1 MPASATQADLAESR
15 ILVLAPAGRDART
28 VAEQLERGGYATR
41 VCGDAGEAAKE
52 LGSGAGALVIGE
64 EALTAAAEIE
74 LRDAL
79 SRQPSWSEL
88 PLIVLTSAHSS
99 RDTTLQTLAPFGAA
113 TLLER
118 PVRLSTLASAARAAL
133 RSRRRQYAVRDQ
145 LVRLQGA
152 DQRRNQFLAA
162 LGHELRNPLATL
174 RTALYVLE
182 EIGGRSPAAARQR
195 ELMQRQVRRLV
206 RLVDDLLEVSR
217 VTLGTVSLLRE
228 PVELHELLDHCLQ
241 SLGLAEQAAARRLR
255 LAVAAEAATVDGDR
269 ARLEQVVS
277 NLVQNA
283 ITYTP
288 PGGEVAIDLRRRD
301 DLVVLRVRDN
311 GAGMA
316 AETMERLF
324 EPFTH
329 PAESPPGSA
338 APLGLGLPLVRAL
351 VELHGG
357 AVEARSPGLGQGSE
371 LEVRLPAGPAASP
384 APAAQVGAPRPS
396 VPPLARPEAG
406 EPLRLLVVEDN
417 ADAREALASLLGLWG
432 YRVETAADGVEGVA
446 KAIDGSPDV
455 ALVDVALPGCDGTE
469 LARRVRAA
477 GAPVRLIAMTGF
489 GLPDDRRRGL
499 EAGFDDYLVK
509 PVDPQALGRTL
520 NRLATE
526 IGRRA
531 GRLRAG

>member
-1 MPASATQADLAESR
+1 
-15 ILVLAPAGRDART
+15 
-28 VAEQLERGGYATR
+28 
-41 VCGDAGEAAKE
+41 
-52 LGSGAGALVIGE
+52 
-64 EALTAAAEIE
+64 
-74 LRDAL
+74 
-79 SRQPSWSEL
+79 
-88 PLIVLTSAHSS
+88 
-99 RDTTLQTLAPFGAA
+99 
-113 TLLER
+113 
-118 PVRLSTLASAARAAL
+118 
-133 RSRRRQYAVRDQ
+133 
-145 LVRLQGA
+145 
-152 DQRRNQFLAA
+152 
-162 LGHELRNPLATL
+162 
-174 RTALYVLE
+174 
-182 EIGGRSPAAARQR
+182 
-195 ELMQRQVRRLV
+195 
-206 RLVDDLLEVSR
+206 
-217 VTLGTVSLLRE
+217 VSLLRE